1 MAKRLPLPTDVELQ
15 ILRVLWEHGPC
26 SLGQAHQVLSQSRD
40 KGYTTTQKMIQVM
53 MDKGLVARDESVRP
67 NLYRAAASQDKTQLR
82 LIDDLAKRA
91 FGGSAKKLAMSLLL
105 NKRLKLEELEELHRL
120 IEEAEKD

>member
-1 MAKRLPLPTDVELQ
+1 MAKRSPLPTDVELQ

-26 SLGQAHQVLSQSRD
+26 SLGQAHHVLSQSRD